1 MKSIGFLKAAYI
13 IAWVIYVG
21 YLGRIL
27 LRLKK
32 VEAERQELERTN
44 STARDSV
51 PRT

>member
-1 MKSIGFLKAAYI
+1 MKSIAFLKAAYI

-32 VEAERQELERTN
+32 VEAERQELQRTTK
-44 STARDSV
+44 SS
-51 PRT
+51 PL